1 VTIIFKYGLGKHQ
14 YNLYILDE
22 LVPISRQGWFSVL
35 PELISEIFGGI
46 SIYILLVRLFGGVHK
61 WFKYCALL
69 LTACGV
75 IMSILICVSIYA
87 SRKPIESLWDPFILS
102 TGWKSN
108 VVQDMMYLGQGKSDA
123 SPQALL

>member
-1 VTIIFKYGLGKHQ
+1 MSG
-14 YNLYILDE
+14 
-22 LVPISRQGWFSVL
+22 
-35 PELISEIFGGI
+35 IFGRI
-46 SIYILLVRLFGGVHK
+46 SICILLVRLFGGVHK
-61 WFKYCALL
+61 WFKYYALL

-87 SRKPIESLWDPFILS
+87 SRKPIESLWDPFIPS
-102 TGWKSN
+102 TGWKPN